1 MSSTASGAWV
11 LPLAMFLGSFAWSF
25 VFVSLPFHILAISS
39 WDATATLRWTGWI
52 LGVSPLVTVVTAPVW
67 GRFAERHNPK
77 ALYVL
82 TQWLQ
87 GAGFFGMALARTL
100 PELFLARFVLGV
112 TGAASTFAFM
122 GAGRAKDAR
131 EAQRQVA
138 AIQSAMTVGQVVG
151 PLAGA
156 ITAARLG
163 FRASFVL
170 GGLILLGVWCAR
182 PGRAS
187 GAGRDEGRWIGRAP
201 RAPTRRGRRVAHRP
215 RRIDP
220 DLLSDRDPAPG
231 AHGPRRARRAD
242 ARDRRRHD
250 LRRRR
255 RRRSRLATRAQAG
268 GADGGAAPHRHPAG
282 GVVADD
288 GGARRPVLGM
298 GYGVVRFVQMLA
310 VAPVFPIVVAR
321 IAQSAG
327 GQAIGIINSAR
338 IGAAFL
344 GPVLA
349 TTLLAWTSSPT
360 VLYVLLAAA
369 GLACLPFAKIGESSG
384 PHGRARP

>member
-11 LPLAMFLGSFAWSF
+11 LPLAMFLGTFAWSF

-77 ALYVL
+77 VLYVL

-131 EAQRQVA
+131 EVQRQVA
-138 AIQSAMTVGQVVG
+138 TIQSAMTVGQVVG

-163 FRASFVL
+163 FRTSFVL
-170 GGLILLGVWCAR
+170 GGLILLGC
-182 PGRAS
+182 
-187 GAGRDEGRWIGRAP
+187 GALVQAALPAPVEGRDGGS
-201 RAPTRRGRRVAHRP
+201 VV
-215 RRIDP
+215 
-220 DLLSDRDPAPG
+220 
-231 AHGPRRARRAD
+231 RRARP
-242 ARDRRRHD
+242 RDVVGVSLIVLAGSTQIFFLTAILPQVLTD
-250 LRRRR
+250 L
-255 RRRSRLATRAQAG
+255 G
-268 GADGGAAPHRHPAG
+268 VPAERTLEIG
-282 GVVADD
+282 GVMIFASGVA
-288 GGARRPVLGM
+288 AALGSLLAPRLVELVEGPRLIVTLLVASSLTM
-298 GYGVVRFVQMLA
+298 AALAVPSSVWGYGVVRFVQMLV

-327 GQAIGIINSAR
+327 GRAIGIINAAR

-344 GPVLA
+344 GPVVA
-349 TTLLAWTSSPT
+349 TTLLAWTSSAT
-360 VLYVLLAAA
+360 LLYLLLAVA
-369 GLACLPFAKIGESSG
+369 GLACLPFAKIGDGSG
-384 PHGRARP
+384 PHGGARL